1 MEVFARGASLLIPH
15 GMWYDPST
23 MHIPPEVSHRN
34 QRWGDELP
42 AYNRFVGR
50 CSLLLQGGRH
60 VADIGVLYP
69 VTALQAA
76 YRFDVPGQQQPNWG
90 KDAPHWADYLK
101 ISNRLTSRVRRDF
114 TFLHPQILDHQCQ
127 VKGSILRLDNTSN
140 WEEYRVIIIP
150 GGDVISWSNLQI
162 LQRFYDSGGCVI
174 ATTRLPHKS
183 SELGH
188 DADVQKAIS
197 MMFGQMPTNI
207 LDSVSSTAYQ
217 IRIEA
222 TGKTIK
228 TYVKGVLVDVT
239 EDGTI
244 RQGGIGFRESNNEQ
258 GGISKLKVTATDGRI
273 LFQDSFDSGL
283 SRWTNTTNAATSNGW
298 LIVGENHGMRSRIG
312 ADWTDYVIEA
322 ELSTNHAPAGLVFR
336 ASADGKNHYMWQFWP
351 AKEQLRPHK
360 LVDGRYWVIKDIHCV
375 DIDEG
380 LKPFH
385 VQSNANGGK
394 AYFASNPTVGTLQAI
409 LDDALP
415 VADVAFEGSPDI
427 SSGGGMLSYLH
438 KVKDGA
444 NVYYIANSS
453 NDPVDSRIRLRGNLK
468 LQLWNPHTGSMIPTD
483 CIHELKKNHA
493 ITSIRTVLKPVES
506 IFLIEQ

>member
-1 MEVFARGASLLIPH
+1 MKDLLDRDIGFDAQAVGQVNFAKTIVLAEPVHNLFVRNAVTLRQGHAGGLGVAAGALLCARRWGRGSCSCGYRGCFSRLRWGGGLGLRAAWRLGRLKVAAREKGNGGAPAVMLWAVGLLSHKDAQFYFTLTPCALEVAAEDDLNGVTGCLASLDPLPGGGTDFHRADVFAPCDDQIPQL
-15 GMWYDPST
+15 
-23 MHIPPEVSHRN
+23 HI
-34 QRWGDELP
+34 
-42 AYNRFVGR
+42 
-50 CSLLLQGGRH
+50 GGE
-60 VADIGVLYP
+60 I
-69 VTALQAA
+69 
-76 YRFDVPGQQQPNWG
+76 
-90 KDAPHWADYLK
+90 
-101 ISNRLTSRVRRDF
+101 
-114 TFLHPQILDHQCQ
+114 
-127 VKGSILRLDNTSN
+127 
-140 WEEYRVIIIP
+140 
-150 GGDVISWSNLQI
+150 
-162 LQRFYDSGGCVI
+162 
-174 ATTRLPHKS
+174 
-183 SELGH
+183 
-188 DADVQKAIS
+188 
-197 MMFGQMPTNI
+197 FG
-207 LDSVSSTAYQ
+207 LA
-217 IRIEA
+217 
-222 TGKTIK
+222 
-228 TYVKGVLVDVT
+228 
-239 EDGTI
+239 
-244 RQGGIGFRESNNEQ
+244 
-258 GGISKLKVTATDGRI
+258 ATDGRI
-273 LFQDSFDSGL
+273 LFQDNFDSGL
-283 SRWTNTTNAATSNGW
+283 SRWTNTTNVATSNGW

-336 ASADGKNHYMWQFWP
+336 ASTDGKNHYMWQFWP

-483 CIHELKKNHA
+483 CIHELKKNRA
-493 ITSIRTVLKPVES
+493 ITSIRTALKPVES